1 MNCLRC
7 GSELEMKVTTMEGE
21 YAGEPYRVPA
31 EAMVCPR
38 CGYATLHAS
47 QMDAFNT
54 KIADAYRKRH
64 RLLTSSEIRR
74 IRIDLGMS
82 QEEFATYLSV
92 GVASVKRWELG
103 KVQEK
108 SMDDLVRIK
117 CSLPSARRN
126 VARLM
131 ALKRGHRT
139 DGGGRPDTLGRKS
152 GRLAI

>member
-1 MNCLRC
+1 
-7 GSELEMKVTTMEGE
+7 LEKKVTTMEGE

-31 EAMVCPR
+31 EAMVCPK

-47 QMDAFNT
+47 QIDAFST
-54 KIADAYRKRH
+54 AVADAYRKRH
-64 RLLTSSEIRR
+64 GLLTSSEIRK
-74 IRIDLGMS
+74 IRGGLGMS
-82 QEEFATYLSV
+82 QEEFAAYLNV

-131 ALKRGHRT
+131 LLKRGRSPVRSG
-139 DGGGRPDTLGRKS
+139 DRGRLGRK
-152 GRLAI
+152 GARLAG

>member
-1 MNCLRC
+1 MNLYVE
-7 GSELEMKVTTMEGE
+7 SSAVLAWLFGE
-21 YAGEPYRVPA
+21 ARGADVAGA
-31 EAMVCPR
+31 LGA
-38 CGYATLHAS
+38 A
-47 QMDAFNT
+47 
-54 KIADAYRKRH
+54 

-103 KVQEK
+103 KAQEK

-131 ALKRGHRT
+131 ALKRSHRT